1 MAKRMYTEYARDRA
15 IQLLSFLGFTF
26 GITVA
31 LLAYVISSYF
41 QKVIESDNVSG
52 FYIGIF
58 FVILV
63 SLFKL
68 NRIIERIGRAKTL
81 MILLVVQIGVL
92 FALQF
97 FEISWFGAFLLMIYY
112 VLYGIIWVV
121 FDVILEAY
129 SEDSKTGRVRGAYLS
144 VLNLGF
150 LIGPII
156 STSLLDIYG
165 FHIIFTITTILYVF
179 IFLAVFV
186 ALNDIRGH
194 VVKKNL
200 SSRKV
205 FDQFRTNQNLIFVY
219 GASFALRFFYAT
231 MVIYMPL
238 YLRSIDVSWSEIGIM
253 FSIMLIPF
261 SIIQYP
267 AGVLADK
274 KYGEKEML
282 FIGFIIMAG
291 SLIVMYFLNEPDFV
305 LWTVVLFV
313 SRIGAALVEAM
324 LDSYF
329 YKQIN
334 ENDIAI
340 INFFRTTRAVA
351 YILSSLFIGALL
363 MIVSDLHI
371 VFIASCIMIIF
382 GIIVIIPMEDTVP
395 DEK

>member
-15 IQLLSFLGFTF
+15 VQLISFLGFAF

-31 LLAYVISSYF
+31 LLAYIISSYF
-41 QKVIESDNVSG
+41 QEVIGSDNVSI
-52 FYIGIF
+52 FYICIF
-58 FVILV
+58 SVILV
-63 SLFKL
+63 LLFKL
-68 NRIIERIGRAKTL
+68 NRIIENVGRAKTL
-81 MILLVVQIGVL
+81 MILIVIQIGVL

-97 FEISWFGAFLLMIYY
+97 FEVSWIGAIFLMIYY

-121 FDVILEAY
+121 LDIILEAY
-129 SEDSKTGRVRGAYLS
+129 SEDEKTGRVRGAYLS

-150 LIGPII
+150 LIGPLI
-156 STSLLDIYG
+156 STYLLDTYG
-165 FHIIFTITTILYVF
+165 FHIIFTITTVLYVL

-194 VVKKNL
+194 VVKRNLSTKKIFHKFRSNKNL
-200 SSRKV
+200 V
-205 FDQFRTNQNLIFVY
+205 HVY
-219 GASFALRFFYAT
+219 GASFALRFFYAA

-267 AGVLADK
+267 AGILADK
-274 KYGEKEML
+274 KFGEKEML
-282 FIGFIIMAG
+282 MIGFMIMAL
-291 SLIVMYFLNEPDFV
+291 SLVFMYFFNEPSFV
-305 LWTVVLFV
+305 FWAMILFI
-313 SRIGAALVEAM
+313 SRVGAALVESM

-351 YILSSLFIGALL
+351 YIVGSFFIGIILAF
-363 MIVSDLHI
+363 VDDLNLVFFAAFIILVLGI
-371 VFIASCIMIIF
+371 VFVAF
-382 GIIVIIPMEDTVP
+382 LEDTVP
-395 DEK
+395 SER